1 MKGFSGGFL
10 GGMAFF
16 IIVITICI
24 FCHNHNAIVHPIH
37 PVYLGNLEVVDSITV
52 SMPDIQTK
60 LEEIQ
65 KLKDQGILLSPQEYT
80 NNVISYYNT
89 IITFLVALLAIFSL
103 VTFFHLKF
111 ITVEEVKKTTTE
123 LLRNSPEIQKVLIE
137 NFKGKIDDVLIEYK
151 TRISKIEDIL
161 KDEHASYED
170 VEDESEIGDTEC
182 INKLKVK
189 K

>member
-1 MKGFSGGFL
+1 M
-10 GGMAFF
+10 
-16 IIVITICI
+16 
-24 FCHNHNAIVHPIH
+24 
-37 PVYLGNLEVVDSITV
+37 
-52 SMPDIQTK
+52 
-60 LEEIQ
+60 
-65 KLKDQGILLSPQEYT
+65 
-80 NNVISYYNT
+80 
-89 IITFLVALLAIFSL
+89 

>member
-1 MKGFSGGFL
+1 M
-10 GGMAFF
+10 
-16 IIVITICI
+16 
-24 FCHNHNAIVHPIH
+24 
-37 PVYLGNLEVVDSITV
+37 
-52 SMPDIQTK
+52 
-60 LEEIQ
+60 
-65 KLKDQGILLSPQEYT
+65 
-80 NNVISYYNT
+80 
-89 IITFLVALLAIFSL
+89 
-103 VTFFHLKF
+103 
-111 ITVEEVKKTTTE
+111 
-123 LLRNSPEIQKVLIE
+123 LRNSPEIQKVLIE